1 MIPPRVLNLKY
12 EKSIL
17 IFENFFE
24 NILKIYFS
32 EIDRCSKNFHL
43 SLYGGLAPKGPYRHS
58 NIGTD
63 GATRKESLKSL
74 YMYTVSHIGKKH
86 NIQILSTGKRRI
98 FSAYSGY
105 LFNSRIII
113 QVPLWISGSQYRRT
127 SASFSKL
134 AINRPEAVQA
144 VYLYPFRPWR
154 IFIIVFLDFCTK
166 SPLIFNYL

>member
-1 MIPPRVLNLKY
+1 MRI
-12 EKSIL
+12 
-17 IFENFFE
+17 FFE

-43 SLYGGLAPKGPYRHS
+43 SLYGGLATKGPYRHS

-74 YMYTVSHIGKKH
+74 YMYTVSHIEKKN

-98 FSAYSGY
+98 LSAYSVY
-105 LFNSRIII
+105 LFNSRIIL
-113 QVPLWISGSQYRRT
+113 QAPLWFSCSQYRRT
-127 SASFSKL
+127 SAIFSKL

-144 VYLYPFRPWR
+144 AYLYPFIP
-154 IFIIVFLDFCTK
+154 
-166 SPLIFNYL
+166 